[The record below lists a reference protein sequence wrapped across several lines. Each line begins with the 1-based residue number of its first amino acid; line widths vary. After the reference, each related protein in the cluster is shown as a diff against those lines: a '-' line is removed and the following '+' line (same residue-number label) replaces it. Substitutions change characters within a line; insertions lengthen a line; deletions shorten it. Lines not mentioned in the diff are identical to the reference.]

1 MGTLL
6 ALIGGKLKLFALG
19 AAGIALAVLVFIIR
33 KSGAD
38 AVRLQQAKADI
49 KAAQTIAKEKT
60 KARGASDAQLDKDLD
75 RWTRK

>member
-1 MGTLL
+1 M
-6 ALIGGKLKLFALG
+6 IGRILGNLKI
-19 AAGIALAVLVFIIR
+19 AAGIAAAAALSALIYIIR

-60 KARGASDAQLDKDLD
+60 KARGASDAQLDKELEK
-75 RWTRK
+75 WTRR